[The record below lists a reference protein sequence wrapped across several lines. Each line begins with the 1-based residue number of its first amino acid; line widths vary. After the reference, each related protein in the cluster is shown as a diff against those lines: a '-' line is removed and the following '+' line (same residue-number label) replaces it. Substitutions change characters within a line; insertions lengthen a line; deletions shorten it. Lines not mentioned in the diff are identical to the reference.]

1 MIFTDAE
8 LAVLKSDKIPTHV
21 AIIPDGNRRWA
32 KSESVKPGKGHE
44 KGVDLIM
51 NTVLAAKAI
60 GIKAITFYGFSTEN
74 WKRSQEEVDLLL
86 WLAECFLV
94 QETPKMM
101 QENVRFRS
109 MGDLSR
115 LSPHLRQVF
124 ENTAE
129 TTKNNTGIDFVI
141 AMNYGARDEI
151 VRAATKIAGKVKAGA
166 LSLDEINEELFAAH
180 LDSHPLPDPDLLIRT
195 SGENRISN
203 FLLWQLS
210 YAELYTIPLKWP
222 EFSPKVLFEAVKT
235 YQERERRQG
244 L

>member
-1 MIFTDAE
+1 MMFSESELAE
-8 LAVLKSDKIPTHV
+8 LKNDRIPHHI

-32 KSESVKPGKGHE
+32 KSESLKPGKGHE

-74 WKRSQEEVDLLL
+74 WKRSQDEVDLLL

-101 QENVRFRS
+101 QENIRFRS
-109 MGDLSR
+109 LGDLDR

-124 ENTAE
+124 LNTAE
-129 TTKNNTGIDFVI
+129 TTKNNDGIDFVI
-141 AMNYGARDEI
+141 AMNYGSRDEI
-151 VRAATKIAGKVKAGA
+151 VRATKKIADKVRGGI

-180 LDSHPLPDPDLLIRT
+180 LDSYPLPDPDLLIRT

-222 EFSPKVLFEAVKT
+222 EFTPKDLFEAVKT
-235 YQERERRQG
+235 FQERERRQG

>member
-1 MIFTDAE
+1 MIFKESELAE
-8 LAVLKSDKIPTHV
+8 LNHQKIPRHV

-32 KSESVKPGKGHE
+32 KSESLKPGKGHE

-51 NTVLAAKAI
+51 NTVLAAKAL
-60 GIKAITFYGFSTEN
+60 GIKAITFFGFSTEN
-74 WKRSQEEVDLLL
+74 WKRSPDEVDLLL

-109 MGDLSR
+109 LGDLSR
-115 LSPHLRQVF
+115 LPLRLQEVF
-124 ENTAE
+124 LKTAE
-129 TTKNNTGIDFVI
+129 ATKNNDGIDFVI

-151 VRAATKIAGKVKAGA
+151 VRAAKKIAEKVKNRA
-166 LSLDEINEELFAAH
+166 LELNEINEELFASH

-222 EFSPKVLFEAVKT
+222 EFTPRDLFEAVKT
-235 YQERERRQG
+235 FQERERRQG